1 VGLKRRPLACRE
13 RACLGGGRAALAA
26 ETPAREYVRSAG
38 ALLPCQ
44 WAACPCQCCSRVD
57 SPRLLVGLTCSVRVQ
72 VCVGTVQHRG
82 PLGGRR
88 ALAEAMNHCN
98 RPLAAGGAEVEAA
111 DSQGLCLIGW
121 RARCSGRRE
130 YVRSAG
136 ALLPWAARVSRC
148 SSRVDRPRV
157 LVGLALSF
165 RVHVCVGT
173 VPHRGPLGG
182 RRALAEARNHCN
194 RPPAAGGAEVAAA
207 DSQGSCLLGWRECCT
222 GRRVCVQSAG
232 ALPPWAA
239 RPSRH

>member
-1 VGLKRRPLACRE
+1 M
-13 RACLGGGRAALAA
+13 
-26 ETPAREYVRSAG
+26 AG
-38 ALLPCQ
+38 ALLWP
-44 WAACPCQCCSRVD
+44 
-57 SPRLLVGLTCSVRVQ
+57 PRLLPESTCCRLARS
-72 VCVGTVQHRG
+72 CPG
-82 PLGGRR
+82 PLLVGVVR
-88 ALAEAMNHCN
+88 
-98 RPLAAGGAEVEAA
+98 AA

-136 ALLPWAARVSRC
+136 ALLPWTARVSRC

-182 RRALAEARNHCN
+182 RRALAEAMNHCN

-207 DSQGSCLLGWRECCT
+207 DSQGSCLLGWRARCT
-222 GRRVCVQSAG
+222 GRREYVQSAG